1 MSQRNAQITC
11 KNLGNGHLKG
21 IGDKVEFDNYLSW
34 LPTVTTMTDCKDMWT
49 PLRYNTEKNILLSL
63 GDNSTA
69 SFVVGLG
76 DAQPTVDFGVQIQRE
91 ERSMVYNHN
100 TEKKCFTCV
109 LNNLFYLLLRGQKCE
124 SSYLGKYDNLDINL
138 LKPNF
143 LRFPVQDYKC

>member
-34 LPTVTTMTDCKDMWT
+34 LLTVTTMTDCKDMWT

-76 DAQPTVDFGVQIQRE
+76 DARPTVDFGVQIQRE